1 MAGTG
6 IVRNAQGS
14 ATARPFVSRALSTEQ
29 RRGRRNKDVFERGA
43 RRRRL
48 SPLTV
53 AQSDRYLGACASER
67 PMRCRP
73 CTESQEG
80 EFEQAPTKRR
90 QGLYQPAATRP
101 AIISGYAQKASAF
114 GFPQTETRAPAP
126 SHHQDTETLCQ
137 TPDVAISSV
146 LSHSHLD
153 GHVPDVFRRILC
165 NRFREMPPSHARLEP
180 CYGSRSDITV
190 RRTCL
195 AIYPAP
201 CQDELDRKVSEVY

>member
-14 ATARPFVSRALSTEQ
+14 ATARPFVSRALLTEQ

-137 TPDVAISSV
+137 TPDVAISYTSPHSIWMVMFPMCFEEYFATGFEKCPPHMHGYKRTV
-146 LSHSHLD
+146 LW
-153 GHVPDVFRRILC
+153 
-165 NRFREMPPSHARLEP
+165 LE
-180 CYGSRSDITV
+180 I
-190 RRTCL
+190 
-195 AIYPAP
+195 
-201 CQDELDRKVSEVY
+201 